1 MYQYWPRL
9 RINLSLDGFD
19 PLQYQRQCDVSSMYG
34 VKWLSPQEADTSL
47 VDGIADA
54 AQSTVRVSIV
64 AEYVQVSIV
73 KTECEYDDE
82 QAADSFKRMYHQTNL
97 VPQTITYFLQMT
109 STYSLQSA
117 LEQLP
122 RSGDNHGYVKL
133 SDLSLT
139 TLLLLSVAFQY
150 LTPDPTN
157 DFGTTAT
164 SRACFQLA
172 LSRIWTLHSQD
183 EEVNLTS
190 KMMVAVQL
198 IIIYGRPFHAMG
210 ILRQVGM
217 GLSSTWTRSRLSL
230 GPASFLTKM
239 HLLMESDMLSE
250 IDGQP
255 TADVAQLFFDTSGNV
270 NGSQTQFPLYSA
282 PPEQQAP
289 LFLDQTL
296 WLRLCLNRI
305 FTTIYMINNAY
316 SNPRFVGRPISDIT
330 SELEYWY
337 RSLPIELQFPRTLA
351 AYGLLTSSIPS
362 YKVNIATRY
371 YLCHFMLNKG
381 VCYYLLHKEIE
392 RLATPPKTP
401 EDQQDLSGV
410 EIWVFECSR
419 TCLHNALLLVACLR
433 SHPQLIG
440 WYQMQML
447 ISCYAVILQC
457 SVHSPQMFDSF
468 EDPDETLTSIE
479 DQLESVRE
487 QNTGSR
493 WTIDMLKNVRRNL
506 QASSP
511 HSSMKP
517 TPGSGMGVQTPSTG
531 HPS

>member
-1 MYQYWPRL
+1 YWPRL

-19 PLQYQRQCDVSSMYG
+19 PLQYQRHCKLNDHLAVREHAQLILGRRSRLR
-34 VKWLSPQEADTSL
+34 KP
-47 VDGIADA
+47 IAL
-54 AQSTVRVSIV
+54 
-64 AEYVQVSIV
+64 
-73 KTECEYDDE
+73 
-82 QAADSFKRMYHQTNL
+82 RMYHQTNF

-109 STYSLQSA
+109 STFSLQSA
-117 LEQLP
+117 WEQLP
-122 RSGDNHGYVKL
+122 RSGDNLGHVKL

-150 LTPDPTN
+150 LIPDPTN
-157 DFGTTAT
+157 DFSTSAT

-172 LSRIWTLHSQD
+172 LSRLWTLHSQD
-183 EEVNLTS
+183 KEVNLTS

-198 IIIYGRPFHAMG
+198 IIIYGRPFHALG

-217 GLSSTWTRSRLSL
+217 VLSSTWTRSRLPL
-230 GPASFLTKM
+230 RPASFLTKM
-239 HLLMESDMLSE
+239 HFLMESDMLSE

-289 LFLDQTL
+289 LFFDHTL

-305 FTTIYMINNAY
+305 FTNIYMINNAN
-316 SNPRFVGRPISDIT
+316 SNPRLVGRPISDIT

-392 RLATPPKTP
+392 RPATPPKIH
-401 EDQQDLSGV
+401 EDQQDLSDI

-419 TCLHNALLLVACLR
+419 TCLDNALLTVACLS

-457 SVHSPQMFDSF
+457 SVQSPQMFGDF
-468 EDPDETLTSIE
+468 EDPEETLTSIE
-479 DQLESVRE
+479 SQLESVRE

-511 HSSMKP
+511 HSSLKP
-517 TPGSGMGVQTPSTG
+517 TSGPVMRVQTPSTL
-531 HPS
+531 